1 MNNVQ
6 NAVLEKIASFI
17 ANSAGVDELDYDL
30 KIFEEGL
37 LNSLFAIELMTFI
50 EKEFNIK
57 IRIDD
62 LDMNNFESVNVIA
75 DFIRKKQEG
84 TNNG

>member
-17 ANSAGVDELDYDL
+17 ASSAGVDELDYDL

-50 EKEFNIK
+50 EKEFSIK

-75 DFIRKKQEG
+75 DFIKKKQEG